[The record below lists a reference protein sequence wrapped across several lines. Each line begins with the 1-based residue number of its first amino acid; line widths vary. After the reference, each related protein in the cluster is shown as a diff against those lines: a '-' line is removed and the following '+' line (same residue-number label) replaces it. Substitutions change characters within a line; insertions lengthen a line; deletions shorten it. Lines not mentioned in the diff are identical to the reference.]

1 VAGLSDRLATEGGP
15 VEDWSQLISSLGVLG
30 QMDQARAVFENA
42 LKAFGDNRAAM
53 DLLNR
58 TADRIGLQ

>member
-1 VAGLSDRLATEGGP
+1 
-15 VEDWSQLISSLGVLG
+15 LGVLG